1 MDRTKRR
8 VRKLVVVGA
17 AVAVVGM
24 TMPAAHSQLSSGD
37 PGDLVTASVLGVLTM
52 TAPGDIA
59 FGNLNLTGANT
70 QNGTLGVTSNVP
82 YTVTLASDVDHM
94 TVHDGSVYTAQELIS
109 PLTIT
114 PVNAGGVGVGVA
126 TTSLLTGDGTAET
139 VATSL
144 GLSTDSYTVTY
155 SQPATIADE
164 PGDYQMNLTYTATEV
179 L

>member
-1 MDRTKRR
+1 MDRTRRR

-17 AVAVVGM
+17 ALGILGAAIP
-24 TMPAAHSQLSSGD
+24 TAHSQLSSGD
-37 PGDLVTASVLGVLTM
+37 PGDLVTASVTGVLTM

-59 FGNLNLTGANT
+59 FGSLSLTGANT
-70 QNGTLGVTSNVP
+70 QTGTLGVTSNVP
-82 YTVTLASDVDHM
+82 YTVTLSSDTDKL
-94 TVHDGSVYTAQELIS
+94 TVHDGTAYTTQKLIS
-109 PLTIT
+109 DLAISPAAT
-114 PVNAGGVGVGVA
+114 AGVGVGVA
-126 TTSLLTGDGTAET
+126 TTSTATATAAQT

-144 GLSTDSYTVTY
+144 GLSDDSYTVTY